1 LDAGVIECTI
11 IIGSAIEAYESDS
24 ALLARNE
31 DVATEPCEVA
41 RRKFIDLFL
50 VECRRE
56 QGAARAGEG
65 AWIRRDDED
74 AFCGEPIEGLQS
86 NVAQVVDCVDLT
98 VVLVGHQDLAA
109 VTIRARRRP
118 KAYWRH
124 SWSFK
129 LGARASG
136 LNEGDVSGRVNTRHK
151 RGAAAGA
158 RVTRHDHVVAKCA
171 FMVERNPCVLG
182 CITVWDRRKRR
193 YAKPIGRDLIDLT
206 ALCDVKV
213 ARIPHSQGWRE
224 SQVSFQARLTRIRR
238 TRNRCEKRDIPSGV
252 DRIDALGAVFGHVQF
267 TRRSSYAYGPAPAG
281 RDADSGK
288 ETWTRG
294 VKESCRCH

>member
-1 LDAGVIECTI
+1 MY
-11 IIGSAIEAYESDS
+11 SS

-31 DVATEPCEVA
+31 DVATQPIEVA
-41 RRKFIDLFL
+41 RRKSVDRVL

-56 QGAARAGEG
+56 QGAARVGEG
-65 AWIRRDDED
+65 TWIRRDDED
-74 AFCGEPIEGLQS
+74 AFRGEHVEGLQS
-86 NVAQVVDCVDLT
+86 NVAQVVDCVDST

-118 KAYWRH
+118 EAYWRH

-151 RGAAAGA
+151 SGAAAGA
-158 RVTRHDHVVAKCA
+158 GVTRHDHVVAKCA

-182 CITVWDRRKRR
+182 CITVWDRRKRCDAR
-193 YAKPIGRDLIDLT
+193 PIGRDLIDLT

-213 ARIPHSQGWRE
+213 ARGPHSQGWRE
-224 SQVSFQARLTRIRR
+224 SQVSFQTRPTKARG
-238 TRNRCEKRDIPSGV
+238 NRCERQEIPTGV
-252 DRIDALGAVFGHVQF
+252 DRIDALGAVFGHVEF
-267 TRRSSYAYGPAPAG
+267 TRRSSYADGPVG
-281 RDADSGK
+281 RDADNGK
-288 ETWTRG
+288 GKWNRG
-294 VKESCRCH
+294 VKESC